1 MEQLSITIKEGK
13 IEMEVDG
20 VKGSGCLELTQL
32 IEQLMGETENRILKN
47 DFYNRTQMKH
57 RIGIHQKNRLTND
70 P

>member
-1 MEQLSITIKEGK
+1 MEQLLITIREGK

-20 VKGSGCLELTQL
+20 AKGPHCLELTQFV
-32 IEQLMGETENRILKN
+32 EQLMGGTEKRTLKN

-57 RIGIHQKNRLTND
+57 RIGIQQKNRLTND